1 MKKDNS
7 KTTKKKLSGFLILHF
22 AIFILSLASL
32 CSKSASAHDFL
43 SPGFILLYGG
53 VVVALFVYAIIWQQV
68 LKRMPLVI
76 AFANKVATLFWSFIY
91 GVLIFGEGV
100 RPNMII
106 GMLVVVAGV
115 LLVISGDKQKKEE
128 SDE

>member
-1 MKKDNS
+1 M
-7 KTTKKKLSGFLILHF
+7 
-22 AIFILSLASL
+22 
-32 CSKSASAHDFL
+32 
-43 SPGFILLYGG
+43 LYAG
-53 VVVALFVYAIIWQQV
+53 VITSLFVYAIVWQQV

-91 GVLIFGEGV
+91 GVFLFGEGV

-106 GMLVVVAGV
+106 GMLIVVAGV
-115 LLVISGDKQKKEE
+115 FLVISGEKQKKGE